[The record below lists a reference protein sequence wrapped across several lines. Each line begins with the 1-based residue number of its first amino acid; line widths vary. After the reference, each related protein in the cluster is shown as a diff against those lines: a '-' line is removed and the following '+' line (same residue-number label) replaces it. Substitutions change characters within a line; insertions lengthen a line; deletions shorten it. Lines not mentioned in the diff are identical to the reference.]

1 MCYTI
6 IYQSTLLYLY
16 YVYVYSHALLS
27 RIVFSLHVD
36 RKEYYV
42 ILVFDNCH
50 VDTTLI
56 VIDPNMYNYITYVL
70 SKWRLLMVI
79 QHGNCNCSCLFSMF
93 SILFFSIII
102 IEKLY
107 IIQHLFLVYYSLFCH
122 FQPALSIGTRL
133 IHNYFLR
140 VCFRTTLMLTYSEH
154 KYVNNV
160 LPGLE
165 IYKYIW
171 CELYTPLIILIA
183 SIIVIHSHFSHIKVN
198 CSGHT
203 CNCSRNETLPNIHH
217 VRNSML
223 RYKYASQFCCTQ
235 SKLCLLEVA
244 LNKCM
249 YLYVPNYYRILF
261 HYSMLY
267 LDFPLRCIHLR
278 CRPMANYNYVSTN
291 VPHVHI
297 VFIHIYNNG

>member
-1 MCYTI
+1 MFILKGSTVNHVTFNKYLQFYINWYTLFHMCYTI

-107 IIQHLFLVYYSLFCH
+107 IIQHLFLVYYSLFC
-122 FQPALSIGTRL
+122 P
-133 IHNYFLR
+133 
-140 VCFRTTLMLTYSEH
+140 C
-154 KYVNNV
+154 
-160 LPGLE
+160 
-165 IYKYIW
+165 YI
-171 CELYTPLIILIA
+171 
-183 SIIVIHSHFSHIKVN
+183 
-198 CSGHT
+198 
-203 CNCSRNETLPNIHH
+203 
-217 VRNSML
+217 
-223 RYKYASQFCCTQ
+223 
-235 SKLCLLEVA
+235 
-244 LNKCM
+244 
-249 YLYVPNYYRILF
+249 
-261 HYSMLY
+261 
-267 LDFPLRCIHLR
+267 
-278 CRPMANYNYVSTN
+278 
-291 VPHVHI
+291 
-297 VFIHIYNNG
+297 